1 MSDYTFITT
10 EEHFLLQDALK
21 KNKQQLIKFG
31 LIGFAVTLVVA
42 TIPQVYL
49 YTHNNMGDADDS
61 MLSYKNLWFWI
72 WLMSFVIALIFSL
85 IKLTDIRYWA
95 IKKDLTALQ
104 KATLQAPM
112 EAVYVENNDSQTNIM
127 LAQNQKKRLYYWM
140 RGALDGY
147 RAGQEVEITYAR
159 YSRVIIS
166 INKL

>member
-10 EEHFLLQDALK
+10 EENFLLQEALK
-21 KNKQQLIKFG
+21 KNKQQLAKFG
-31 LIGFAVTLVVA
+31 LIGAAVTLVVA

-49 YTHNNMGDADDS
+49 YRHNSMGDADTS

-72 WLMSFVIALIFSL
+72 WLLSFVLALIFSL

-104 KATLQAPM
+104 KGTLEAPM

-127 LAQNQKKRLYYWM
+127 VLQDQKKRLYYWM
-140 RGALDGY
+140 AGVLDGY
-147 RAGQEVEITYAR
+147 KAGQSVKITYAR